1 MSESIRDKA
10 LRAVAEERVTV
21 VRANER
27 GIALDCVS
35 SKPDPATL
43 ARATYRTLLYM
54 RDGRIVRECSCPAPR
69 RCYHL
74 QVAELVWRPGPHGMS
89 DR

>member
-43 ARATYRTLLYM
+43 ARATYRTLVYLEGGTI
-54 RDGRIVRECSCPAPR
+54 RRQCSCPAPR
-69 RCYHL
+69 RCYH
-74 QVAELVWRPGPHGMS
+74 VAIAEAIWKPGPHETS

>member
-1 MSESIRDKA
+1 MPESIRDKA
-10 LRAVAEERVTV
+10 LRAVSEERVTV

-27 GIALDCVS
+27 GVALDVTS
-35 SKPDPATL
+35 SRPDPATL
-43 ARATYRTLLYM
+43 ARATYRTLLYVENGII
-54 RDGRIVRECSCPAPR
+54 RRQCSCPAPR

-74 QVAELVWRPGPHGMS
+74 AVAEAIWKPGPHERS

>member
-1 MSESIRDKA
+1 MRESLHAKA
-10 LRAVAEERVTV
+10 VRAVAEERVCV
-21 VRANER
+21 IKANAA
-27 GIALDCVS
+27 GIALDVVS

-54 RDGRIVRECSCPAPR
+54 ENGAIRRQCSCPAPR

-74 QVAELVWRPGPHGMS
+74 QVAELVWRPGPHGRS

>member
-10 LRAVAEERVTV
+10 LRAVSEERVTV

-27 GIALDCVS
+27 GVALDCVS

-43 ARATYRTLLYM
+43 ARATYRTLVFM

-69 RCYHL
+69 RCYH
-74 QVAELVWRPGPHGMS
+74 VAIAEAIWKPGPHERS

>member
-1 MSESIRDKA
+1 MRESLHAKA
-10 LRAVAEERVTV
+10 VRAVAEERVTV
-21 VRANER
+21 IKANAA
-27 GIALDCVS
+27 GIALDVVS

-43 ARATYRTLLYM
+43 ARATYRTLVFM

-74 QVAELVWRPGPHGMS
+74 QVAELVWRPGPHERS